1 MRREVPRGRPACP
14 PKSASSVGVP
24 VEVVGRPSRGEGRV
38 PGGAG
43 VVEVG
48 KGCVEV
54 ELVVLAGFRGVERL
68 RKDIFMSKPEWWI
81 ESGVR
86 CRNKTLVGLGRGR

>member
-1 MRREVPRGRPACP
+1 
-14 PKSASSVGVP
+14 VGVP

-48 KGCVEV
+48 KGDVEV
-54 ELVVLAGFRGVERL
+54 ECVVLEGFRGVERL
-68 RKDIFMSKPEWWI
+68 RKDIVMREPLMVDLQWGSMQEQDARRAVNGP
-81 ESGVR
+81 R
-86 CRNKTLVGLGRGR
+86 TLVNFWSVHCGDFFTRRP